1 MCVARAARRA
11 RAARVERARS
21 DTSPLPTPSRP
32 LSSAPRSAPL
42 THTHNP
48 ADAFV
53 ESSPGYYRLRYR
65 RSPPS
70 FTAARFAAAVAPA
83 AGSAFAALPTAG
95 DFDDD
100 AYWAGVARAAAA
112 GETVVYPS
120 DIHASV
126 LRDVADFP
134 AGWNMALFDEKND
147 LLRAL

>member
-1 MCVARAARRA
+1 MCVAARAARAPRGWSA
-11 RAARVERARS
+11 RAQ
-21 DTSPLPTPSRP
+21 TLPPCQLPPAP
-32 LSSAPRSAPL
+32 LSSTPRSAPL
-42 THTHNP
+42 THTHP

-70 FTAARFAAAVAPA
+70 FTAARFAAAVATA

-134 AGWNMALFDEKND
+134 AGWNMALFDDKND